1 MYFWVLFIQVPR
13 TSSQKG
19 LSQSSHRQ
27 LGYLQKDVAWIEAK
41 HGMKTMYIT
50 EWCGSSTW
58 IRHRSNFGWTDSI
71 EYHSSQILEL
81 LHMCMK
87 TSHMFVEMRNFI
99 LTWILNNSWRI
110 QFCRAE
116 LSVKMFSKTTQI
128 ASLYFPLKHHTTSF

>member
-27 LGYLQKDVAWIEAK
+27 LGYLQKDVAWIESK

-50 EWCGSSTW
+50 EWCGSSIG
-58 IRHRSNFGWTDSI
+58 IRHRSNFGWMDSI
-71 EYHSSQILEL
+71 EYHSSLVLEL

-87 TSHMFVEMRNFI
+87 PFQMFVEMRTFI
-99 LTWILNNSWRI
+99 LTWILNNSWCL

-116 LSVKMFSKTTQI
+116 LCVKFFSNTTQI
-128 ASLYFPLKHHTTSF
+128 PSFYFPLKYNTTSL